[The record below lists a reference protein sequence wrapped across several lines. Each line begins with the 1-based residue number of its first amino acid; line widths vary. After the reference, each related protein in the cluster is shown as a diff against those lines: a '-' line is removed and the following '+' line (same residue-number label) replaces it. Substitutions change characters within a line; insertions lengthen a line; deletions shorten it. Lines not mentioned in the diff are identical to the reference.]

1 MKTVILIAI
10 VSLTLY
16 GCITSTTSNAPAVD
30 PHRYGELTP
39 GSSSKDDAK
48 ATLGS
53 PNTITHFPNG
63 SALLHWLDVYAAT
76 PIDVAILFGPDGKMV
91 RVQQVTHSIK

>member
-1 MKTVILIAI
+1 MKTAILIAI
-10 VSLTLY
+10 ISLTIS
-16 GCITSTTSNAPAVD
+16 GCITSNTSIVPVTD

-39 GSSSKDDAK
+39 GISSKDDATAK
-48 ATLGS
+48 LGS

-63 SALLHWLDVYAAT
+63 SALLQWLDVYVAN

-91 RVQQVTHSIK
+91 RVQQVTIP

>member
-1 MKTVILIAI
+1 MKKAILIAI
-10 VSLTLY
+10 ISLTIS
-16 GCITSTTSNAPAVD
+16 GCITSNTSNVPVAD

-39 GSSSKDDAK
+39 GSSSKDDATAK
-48 ATLGS
+48 LGY

-63 SALLHWLDVYAAT
+63 SALLQWLDVYVAN

-91 RVQQVTHSIK
+91 RVQQVTIP